1 MLKVAVVI
9 LVVMLAYAT
18 VYCLLG
24 LIVPEVA
31 LKSNLGARGKTVDEV
46 RNDGYL
52 GIIATSQR
60 NIGVFALA
68 TIISAF
74 FVLFAGFRKAEK
86 WAWWAFLVVGN
97 VAWVGSLGDVEEQL
111 DHIVFLVGL
120 CEPVCPVDGYLH
132 NVVSFYGID
141 GDCPL
146 HTLLAADVQRG
157 RVNDQAVEGDV
168 HTDARC
174 TGVEVKA

>member
-97 VAWVGSLGDVEEQL
+97 VAWVGSLIINIAIGNTTDAIL
-111 DHIVFLVGL
+111 HIIGTVVGLVGIFL
-120 CEPVCPVDGYLH
+120 PVKVFFGKEAEEA
-132 NVVSFYGID
+132 S
-141 GDCPL
+141 
-146 HTLLAADVQRG
+146 
-157 RVNDQAVEGDV
+157 
-168 HTDARC
+168 
-174 TGVEVKA
+174 